1 MTIKQQLDKYWLVDM
16 YPFGRDGQ
24 RIRKRFTTKAEAERF
39 ESYIKLKAK
48 NEGWIT
54 INNDDERLNDLI
66 ETWFNLHGQALSDG
80 KKRQNKLFAMSKMMG
95 NPAAKVFD
103 KNHFSAYRKIRLEIV
118 SIKTVNN
125 EQTYVNA
132 LFNELIRLGEWD
144 GVNPIA
150 GMRALKYKTPEMGY
164 LQPAQIQLL
173 LVELNNSRN
182 ENVTIIAKICLST
195 GCRWGE
201 AEALRS
207 EHISNNKI
215 TFVNTKGNKPRTVP
229 ISPDL
234 SAELPKTRGRLFG
247 SSLKAFREAMERT
260 GIVLPSGQMSHVLR
274 HTFASHFMTNGG
286 NILVLQRILGHASI
300 VDTMKY
306 SHFAPEHLEDAVR
319 LNPLSHNETK
329 NQTASN

>member
-1 MTIKQQLDKYWLVDM
+1 MTVKLQLDNYWLVDM

-24 RIRKRFTTKAEAERF
+24 RVRKRFLTKAEALRF
-39 ESYIKLKAK
+39 EKYIQLKAK
-48 NEGWIT
+48 NDGWIT
-54 INNDDERLNDLI
+54 INNDDERINDLI
-66 ETWFNLHGQALSDG
+66 EVWFNLHGQALSDG
-80 KKRQNKLFAMSKMMG
+80 KKRQNKLFAMSKIMG
-95 NPAAKVFD
+95 NPAAKAFD
-103 KNHFSAYRKIRLEIV
+103 KTHFSAYRKFRLETV

-144 GVNPIA
+144 GVNPLA

-164 LQPAQIQLL
+164 LRPSQISLL
-173 LVELNNSRN
+173 LAELDKSRN
-182 ENVTIIAKICLST
+182 ENVTVIAKICLST

-207 EHISNNKI
+207 EHVRNNKI

-229 ISPDL
+229 ISTQL
-234 SAELPKTRGRLFG
+234 ARELPKNRGRLFS
-247 SSLKAFREAMERT
+247 SSLKAFREGMERT

-274 HTFASHFMTNGG
+274 HTFASHFMQNGG

-319 LNPLSHNETK
+319 LNPLNLP
-329 NQTASN
+329 